1 MAADRGST
9 TQVQAYRFGVQRL
22 KEAVATG
29 EAYRRDPHGPRSGT
43 AFLVG
48 VVIASLGLA
57 GMLVYGIIKPAPSVG
72 DATVLVDTDTGVSYV
87 VRERVL
93 HPTTN
98 LTSAMLAAAPAASGE
113 VPLRRQ
119 SDIVRRVNT
128 ESIKEFSRGSLL
140 GIPDAP
146 GSVPDDAHQLD
157 SRWTVCDE
165 TQKDPGGPPQP
176 LPGLK
181 TTVVIGENG
190 GGIQPGPE
198 VASLVTADRGNT
210 TYLLMDGHRSK
221 VNLRD
226 PKLALGL
233 GIDNAKL
240 RPISLG
246 LLNAIPERP
255 EIVSPSV
262 PDQGKPIQLA
272 SRRLSIGDV
281 VRAEQ
286 ATTGRTYYVVHNDGV
301 QKITSVTADLLR
313 SVTGQHGDIPAV
325 PPSDLSNAKITSHPL
340 DTSPYPTVRPS
351 LVDAA
356 TSPVLCLDWA
366 AAEGGPQRT
375 IYPTRAVPLPSG
387 VKPVEAPAKETNH
400 SAQRIY
406 VRPGW
411 GLVVGPWPDGAT
423 ANDGNPV
430 LITDRGMSF
439 PVADARTLRLLGLGQ
454 RVQAVSPELVKL
466 LPQGP
471 GLDTQAALRLAEAR
485 GSGPA
490 PTKTPDASPS
500 SSPPTSS
507 APSASPSASATP
519 TATGQAEGSPSP
531 SPGASAKSST
541 PGTTA
546 RPSPSR

>member
-29 EAYRRDPHGPRSGT
+29 EAYRRGPHGPRSGM
-43 AFLVG
+43 AFLIG
-48 VVIASLGLA
+48 VVVASLGLA

-72 DATVLVDTDTGVSYV
+72 DATVLVDTDTGVAYV
-87 VRERVL
+87 VRDRVL
-93 HPTTN
+93 HPATN
-98 LTSAMLAAAPAASGE
+98 LTSAMLAAAPPTNGD

-119 SDIVRRVNT
+119 SEIVRRVNT
-128 ESIKEFSRGSLL
+128 ESISGLSRGSLL

-176 LPGLK
+176 LPGLQ
-181 TTVVIGENG
+181 TTVIIGEG
-190 GGIQPGPE
+190 GGGVRPGPE

-233 GIDNAKL
+233 GIDNTKL

-272 SRRLSIGDV
+272 SRRLAIGDV

-340 DTSPYPTVRPS
+340 DTSPYPAVRPA

-356 TSPVLCLDWA
+356 SAPVLCMDWA

-375 IYPTRAVPLPSG
+375 IYPTRSMPLPSG
-387 VKPVEAPAKETNH
+387 VKPVEAPAKETEH

-423 ANDGNPV
+423 VNDGNPV

-485 GSGPA
+485 GSVPA
-490 PTKTPDASPS
+490 ATKTPGESPS
-500 SSPPTSS
+500 PSTSPS
-507 APSASPSASATP
+507 PSASPSASPSPSPGA
-519 TATGQAEGSPSP
+519 GSPSP
-531 SPGASAKSST
+531 SPSSSSGT
-541 PGTTA
+541 TSPSTTA